1 MDNLAFGQYYPGKSW
16 IYKLDPRIKI
26 IATIVFIVLIF
37 LIPITGMNGLYMMLG
52 AFGLFVLAFL
62 TTRIPVIKVLNGL
75 KPVLFL
81 LSFTVVLQLIYTTSD
96 ESDLLYTIPMSIGLY
111 QLLIMLGLLTLYIVF
126 KKYLPLKTLILF
138 GILFISFLVMW
149 DNPFE
154 KFVWNFDFRWAS
166 WDFKIYWAG
175 VSRASIIFLRIV
187 LMIGITSLL
196 TLSTMSTDI
205 NNGLEAVLSP
215 LKLLKIP
222 VGIFS
227 MLISL
232 TLRFI
237 PTLMIEAKKIMN
249 AQASRGVDFSEGSL
263 KDKANQIIALLIPM
277 FVISF
282 KRAEDLSNAM
292 EARGYIVGA
301 KRTKIDE
308 LKLRWRDYL
317 AIVVMILLLAAVI
330 LGRIYLSWDIN
341 V

>member
-26 IATIVFIVLIF
+26 IATILFIVLIF
-37 LIPITGMNGLYMMLG
+37 LIPITGMNGL
-52 AFGLFVLAFL
+52 FILAFL
-62 TTRIPVIKVLNGL
+62 TTGIPIIKVLNGL

-81 LSFTVVLQLIYTTSD
+81 LSFTVILQLIYTTSD

-138 GILFISFLVMW
+138 LVMFVCFLVMW

-154 KFVWNFDFRWAS
+154 KFSWNFNMKWAA
-166 WDFKIYWAG
+166 WNFNIYWAG

-308 LKLRWRDYL
+308 LKLRWRDYV
-317 AIVVMILLLAAVI
+317 AIIVMALLLAAVI
-330 LGRIYLSWDIN
+330 LGRIYLG
-341 V
+341 

>member
-26 IATIVFIVLIF
+26 IATIVLIVLIF

-154 KFVWNFDFRWAS
+154 KFVWNFDFRWVS

-330 LGRIYLSWDIN
+330 LGRIYLS
-341 V
+341 

>member
-1 MDNLAFGQYYPGKSW
+1 MDNIAFGQYYPGKSW
-16 IYKLDPRIKI
+16 IYKLDPRFKI
-26 IATIVFIVLIF
+26 IATIVFIVIIF
-37 LIPITGMNGLYMMLG
+37 LVPITNMNGLYMMLG
-52 AFGLFVLAFL
+52 LLGLFIIAFL
-62 TTRIPVIKVLNGL
+62 TTGIPFIKVLNGL

-81 LSFTVVLQLIYTTSD
+81 LMFTVVLQLIYTTG
-96 ESDLLYTIPMSIGLY
+96 EAETLLYTIPMSIGLY
-111 QLLIMLGLLTLYIVF
+111 PSLIIIGLLTLYIVF
-126 KKYLPLKTLILF
+126 KRYLPFKTLILF
-138 GILFISFLVMW
+138 VILFICFLVMW

-154 KFVWNFDFRWAS
+154 KFDWNFSLQWAS
-166 WDFKIYWAG
+166 WDFKIYQAG

-187 LMIGITSLL
+187 LMLGVTSLL

-205 NNGLEAVLSP
+205 NNGIEAVLSP
-215 LKLLKIP
+215 LKIFKIP

-317 AIVVMILLLAAVI
+317 GIVILCLLLAGVI
-330 LGRIYLSWDIN
+330 VGRIYLG
-341 V
+341 

>member
-62 TTRIPVIKVLNGL
+62 TTGIPVIKVLNGL

-330 LGRIYLSWDIN
+330 LGRIYLS
-341 V
+341 

>member
-330 LGRIYLSWDIN
+330 LGRIYLS
-341 V
+341 

>member
-1 MDNLAFGQYYPGKSW
+1 MENIAFGQYYPGKSW
-16 IYKLDPRIKI
+16 IYKLDPRLKI
-26 IATIVFIVLIF
+26 IATISLIVFIF
-37 LIPITGMNGLYMMLG
+37 LIPMTSINGLYMMLG
-52 AFGLFVLAFL
+52 ALALYILAFL
-62 TTRIPVIKVLNGL
+62 TTGIPILKVLNGL
-75 KPVLFL
+75 KPILFL
-81 LSFTVVLQLIYTTSD
+81 LVFTVVLQLIYTTG
-96 ESDLLYTIPMSIGLY
+96 EQVTLLYAIPMSIGLY
-111 QLLIMLGLLTLYIVF
+111 QTLIMVGLIALYFLT
-126 KKYLPLKTLILF
+126 KKYLPFKTLFLFVILF
-138 GILFISFLVMW
+138 LCFMVMW

-154 KFVWNFDFRWAS
+154 KFNWNFNFNWAS
-166 WDFKIYWAG
+166 WDFNIYEAG
-175 VSRASIIFLRIV
+175 VIRASFIFLRIV
-187 LMIGITSLL
+187 LMLGITSLL

-215 LKLLKIP
+215 LKLFKIP

-237 PTLMIEAKKIMN
+237 PTLMIESKKIMN

-263 KDKANQIIALLIPM
+263 KDKVNQIIALLIPM

-317 AIVVMILLLAAVI
+317 VIVFLILLLTSVI
-330 LGRIYLSWDIN
+330 LGRIYF

>member
-1 MDNLAFGQYYPGKSW
+1 MDNIAFGQYYPGNSW
-16 IYKLDPRIKI
+16 VYKLDPRFKI
-26 IATIVFIVLIF
+26 IATIVAIVIIF
-37 LIPITGMNGLYMMLG
+37 LVPITNMNGLYMMLG
-52 AFGLFVLAFL
+52 LLGLFILAFL
-62 TTRIPVIKVLNGL
+62 TTGIPFIKVLNGL

-81 LSFTVVLQLIYTTSD
+81 LLFTVILQLIYTTG
-96 ESDLLYTIPMSIGLY
+96 EPQTLLYTVPMSIGLY
-111 QLLIMLGLLTLYIVF
+111 PLLIMVGLLVIYFLL
-126 KKYLPLKTLILF
+126 KKYLPFKTIILTIILF
-138 GILFISFLVMW
+138 ACFLVMW
-149 DNPFE
+149 DTPFE
-154 KFVWNFDFRWAS
+154 KFNWNFNLQWAH
-166 WDFKIYWAG
+166 WNFNIYQAG

-187 LMIGITSLL
+187 LMLGITSLL

-205 NNGLEAVLSP
+205 NNGIEAVLSP
-215 LKLLKIP
+215 LKIFKIP

-317 AIVVMILLLAAVI
+317 GMVIIAGLLALVI
-330 LGRIYLSWDIN
+330 IGRIYLG
-341 V
+341 

>member
-1 MDNLAFGQYYPGKSW
+1 MENIAFGQYYPGKSW
-16 IYKLDPRIKI
+16 IYKLDPRLKI
-26 IATIVFIVLIF
+26 IATISLIVFIF
-37 LIPITGMNGLYMMLG
+37 LIPMTSINGLYMMLG
-52 AFGLFVLAFL
+52 ALALYILAFL
-62 TTRIPVIKVLNGL
+62 TTGIPILKVLNGL
-75 KPVLFL
+75 KPILFL
-81 LSFTVVLQLIYTTSD
+81 LVFTVVLQLIYTTG
-96 ESDLLYTIPMSIGLY
+96 EQVTLLYAIPMSIGLY
-111 QLLIMLGLLTLYIVF
+111 QTLIMVGLIALYLLN
-126 KKYLPLKTLILF
+126 KKYIPFKTLFLFVILF
-138 GILFISFLVMW
+138 LCFMVMW

-154 KFVWNFDFRWAS
+154 KFNWNFNFNWAS
-166 WDFKIYWAG
+166 WDFNIYEAG
-175 VSRASIIFLRIV
+175 VIRASFIFLRIV
-187 LMIGITSLL
+187 LMLGITSLL

-215 LKLLKIP
+215 LKLFKIP

-237 PTLMIEAKKIMN
+237 PTLMIESKKIMN

-263 KDKANQIIALLIPM
+263 KDKVNQIIALLIPM

-317 AIVVMILLLAAVI
+317 VIVFLILLLTSVI
-330 LGRIYLSWDIN
+330 LGRIYF

>member
-1 MDNLAFGQYYPGKSW
+1 MENIAFGQYYPGKSW
-16 IYKLDPRIKI
+16 IYKLDPRLKI
-26 IATIVFIVLIF
+26 IATISLIVFIF
-37 LIPITGMNGLYMMLG
+37 LIPMTSINGLYMMLG
-52 AFGLFVLAFL
+52 ALALYILAFL
-62 TTRIPVIKVLNGL
+62 TTGIPILKVLNGL
-75 KPVLFL
+75 KPILFL
-81 LSFTVVLQLIYTTSD
+81 LVFTVLLQLIYTTG
-96 ESDLLYTIPMSIGLY
+96 EQATLLYAIPMSIGLY
-111 QLLIMLGLLTLYIVF
+111 QTLIMVGLITLYF
-126 KKYLPLKTLILF
+126 LTKKYLPFKTLFLFVILF
-138 GILFISFLVMW
+138 LCFMVMW

-154 KFVWNFDFRWAS
+154 KFHWNFNFHWAS
-166 WDFKIYWAG
+166 WDFNIYEAG
-175 VSRASIIFLRIV
+175 VIRASFIFLRIV
-187 LMIGITSLL
+187 LMLGITSLL

-215 LKLLKIP
+215 LKLFKIP

-237 PTLMIEAKKIMN
+237 PTLMIESKKIMN

-263 KDKANQIIALLIPM
+263 KDKVNQIIALLIPM

-317 AIVVMILLLAAVI
+317 VIVFLILLLTSVI
-330 LGRIYLSWDIN
+330 LGRIYF